1 MRNTLP
7 HLLIAT
13 LLGGSTVAG
22 LEVISPSPASE
33 RVSTAPHQGTNWA
46 PSGESVVLVFPPVN
60 RFGASSA
67 GLKPGALSERVPHP
81 VAVLRVK
88 SDSAR

>member
-33 RVSTAPHQGTNWA
+33 RVSTAPD
-46 PSGESVVLVFPPVN
+46 GERIGPLPGSQWFLFS
-60 RFGASSA
+60 RLSIGSA
-67 GLKPGALSERVPHP
+67 QAL
-81 VAVLRVK
+81 L
-88 SDSAR
+88 D